1 MSDMIYIAIPHVEV
15 TLDDHL
21 KYQGFPIVS
30 ESPIYHESMNFDVT
44 SASGKPYTVQF
55 NGLILPNHERHLPA
69 LQQYAENLVQGY
81 EEAPKTFT
89 RTGSEQ
95 DYDVQ
100 AETERH
106 TDD

>member
-30 ESPIYHESMNFDVT
+30 NAPIYHESMNFEVT
-44 SASGKPYTVQF
+44 STSGKPYTVQF
-55 NGLILPNHERHLPA
+55 NGLILPNHEHHLPA
-69 LQQYAENLVQGY
+69 VRQYAQDLARGY
-81 EEAPKTFT
+81 EQAPKTFT

-95 DYDVQ
+95 EYDVQ
-100 AETERH
+100 A
-106 TDD
+106 DD